1 MYSSRK
7 ICLAVVAIVLAAG
20 GLAGAAEPGS
30 FGYGSVA
37 TPAQIAGWDIDV
49 RGEDGAGLPPGKGTV
64 DRGADVY
71 AEQCAACHGTFG
83 EGEGRFPKLVG
94 GVGSLR
100 DERPEPTV
108 GSYWPFA
115 PTLWDYINRA
125 MPMAAPH
132 TLSADDVYAL
142 TAYILSLNDLVP
154 PEFVADRNSLPKV
167 KMRNRDNFIWTDPR
181 PDTMAKPCMNACV
194 NAADVRIS
202 STAEGQEPD
211 ATHDRTARHDATE
224 IEITETPVTDHSL
237 TKSAKLPAFTLAL
250 VIGAFAIH
258 WRRAG
263 AVRRGRRPEARLR
276 SQQGQLPD
284 LPCHQ
289 GRQPSRLARAGAD
302 RHQEQVPQSRGSRRH
317 HYRRNAAQPADRDA
331 AIRTESDFDRKG
343 NRSGGGF
350 PADAVTCARTL

>member
-7 ICLAVVAIVLAAG
+7 ICLAIVVIVLAAG

-30 FGYGSVA
+30 FGYGRVA

-71 AEQCAACHGTFG
+71 AEQCAACHGTCG

-142 TAYILSLNDLVP
+142 TAYILSLNDLVHHD
-154 PEFVADRNSLPKV
+154 FVADRNSLPKV

-181 PDTMAKPCMNACV
+181 PDTTANPCMNACV
-194 NAADVRIS
+194 NTADVRIS
-202 STAEGQEPD
+202 STAEGRNLTP
-211 ATHDRTARHDATE
+211 RTTGPLDTM
-224 IEITETPVTDHSL
+224 
-237 TKSAKLPAFTLAL
+237 
-250 VIGAFAIH
+250 
-258 WRRAG
+258 
-263 AVRRGRRPEARLR
+263 
-276 SQQGQLPD
+276 
-284 LPCHQ
+284 
-289 GRQPSRLARAGAD
+289 QP
-302 RHQEQVPQSRGSRRH
+302 
-317 HYRRNAAQPADRDA
+317 
-331 AIRTESDFDRKG
+331 K
-343 NRSGGGF
+343 
-350 PADAVTCARTL
+350 

>member
-7 ICLAVVAIVLAAG
+7 ICLAVAAILLAAG

-30 FGYGSVA
+30 FGYGRVA

-154 PEFVADRNSLPKV
+154 HEFRCRSQQLAESQNAQSRQFHLDRPA
-167 KMRNRDNFIWTDPR
+167 PR
-181 PDTMAKPCMNACV
+181 YD
-194 NAADVRIS
+194 
-202 STAEGQEPD
+202 GQ
-211 ATHDRTARHDATE
+211 
-224 IEITETPVTDHSL
+224 
-237 TKSAKLPAFTLAL
+237 AL
-250 VIGAFAIH
+250 HERLRQRRRCQDIVDG
-258 WRRAG
+258 RRAG
-263 AVRRGRRPEARLR
+263 
-276 SQQGQLPD
+276 
-284 LPCHQ
+284 
-289 GRQPSRLARAGAD
+289 
-302 RHQEQVPQSRGSRRH
+302 
-317 HYRRNAAQPADRDA
+317 
-331 AIRTESDFDRKG
+331 T
-343 NRSGGGF
+343 
-350 PADAVTCARTL
+350 